1 MSEEIRELDEM
12 LESLNE
18 AEIEEDVVLTED
30 GTYSDRQNNI
40 YIGIFPDQGGRL
52 YRDPYFKVSWR
63 SINPTNDR
71 VARISMRTG
80 DYIIHNHQSVRVPN
94 KIISRINNILGD
106 RSGRCVNVQPEL
118 KLINPNPSVWEIL
131 LYTVAEYGNKPN
143 EYYKLLRDFPL
154 IEINPRR
161 ETLRG
166 CDTIEWGKDR

>member
-12 LESLNE
+12 LESLNG
-18 AEIEEDVVLTED
+18 ADVEESIILTED
-30 GTYSDRQNNI
+30 ATYADIQNNI

-52 YRDPYFKVSWR
+52 SRDPYFKVSWR
-63 SINPTNDR
+63 SINSTNHR

-80 DYIIHNHQSVRVPN
+80 DYIIHNHQSVRIPS

-106 RSGRCVNVQPEL
+106 RSGRCVNVQSEL

-131 LYTVAEYGNKPN
+131 LYTVAEYNNKPSD
-143 EYYKLLRDFPL
+143 YYNLLRDFPL

-166 CDTIEWGKDR
+166 CKTIEWGKD